1 MNLGCISRWNGRR
14 GTKLRKASGVPFPLG
29 RKNFSAILKRKSAR
43 GLGVS
48 APSKF
53 PLMIRRRLM

>member
-29 RKNFSAILKRKSAR
+29 RKNFSAILKR
-43 GLGVS
+43 
-48 APSKF
+48 
-53 PLMIRRRLM
+53 IRPAVLAQVLRVNPMP